1 MSNYSDE
8 NSHTIFGRIRNRL
21 RGYRAFSLL
30 LLILTCIL
38 YFYLMTTDGLQAWR
52 IFARPLLAICL
63 LVFAVVENVQL
74 NLSPSAE
81 QIPTGTDENDKL
93 LSVCWRKL
101 RTANVKNSVK
111 YLYQLT
117 LTIVFA
123 VLAIYLVVEN
133 FNTESSILPIKTG
146 LIPVGCVLFIVC
158 FSVLVIERKLSFKP
172 IRQWPYHSMVTGL
185 TRALLSILLLM
196 AVALALYSYLPRVS
210 LWVINVAC
218 TLIFLIAAEFVIRSF
233 MKIFAL
239 PRNGWS
245 APFLCKSMT
254 AEYYHWP
261 LHPLLLVRKK
271 IYQHFG
277 VDIGKI
283 QAFALMARI
292 FTPVL
297 LGIVFVGWL
306 ISGLHQVPLSQRGVY
321 ERFGQPVKVLLPGIH
336 IGLPWPFGRVRPVDY
351 GAVYELQLSDDT
363 LPANSSAPQ
372 VQDPIEGPAPQDS
385 WRLWDNTHTTDQ
397 AQVIASSIGDKQSF
411 QIVNMDIRLIWRVGL
426 HDTDAMNS
434 LYHADDLPSTIQRV
448 ARQVLTQYF
457 AHQQLD
463 VLLNEQRTGMSVVL
477 NNAIKQRLSHLNL
490 GVELLFTRVES
501 IHPPAGAANAY
512 HGVQAAQIAA
522 NALIA
527 REKGYAAALA
537 NDSQRVALTAINSA
551 QAFSHEQQ
559 ALADNA
565 LIRYSA
571 EHDSWEINP
580 QAFINE
586 RRYQILSKT
595 LSHTPLLILDDE
607 ISEHHAPILDLRQ
620 FWQTPEKNQ

>member
-1 MSNYSDE
+1 MSTHSDE
-8 NSHTIFGRIRNRL
+8 NSHTIFSRMRNRL
-21 RGYRAFSLL
+21 RGYRACSLL
-30 LLILTCIL
+30 LLILSCVL
-38 YFYLMTTDGLQAWR
+38 YYYLTTSDGLQAWR
-52 IFARPLLAICL
+52 IYARPLVAVCL
-63 LVFAVVENVQL
+63 LVFTVIENVQL
-74 NLSPSAE
+74 NLSPSAG
-81 QIPTGTDENDKL
+81 QVSSRTYENEKL
-93 LSVCWRKL
+93 LKRCWGRLK
-101 RTANVKNSVK
+101 TAGVRNSVK
-111 YLYQLT
+111 YLYQHT
-117 LTIVFA
+117 LTAVFSG
-123 VLAIYLVVEN
+123 LAIYLAIEN
-133 FNTESSILPIKTG
+133 FNTARSLFAITVG
-146 LIPVGCVLFIVC
+146 LIPVACVLVIIC
-158 FSVLVIERKLSFKP
+158 FSVLVIERMLSFKS
-172 IRQWPYHSMVTGL
+172 IRQWPCHSMVTGL

-196 AVALALYSYLPRVS
+196 TVALALNNDIPTAS
-210 LWVINVAC
+210 LWVVYIAC
-218 TLIFLIAAEFVIRSF
+218 GIIFLIAAEFIIRSVAH
-233 MKIFAL
+233 IFIL
-239 PRNGWS
+239 PREGWS
-245 APFLCKSMT
+245 APFLCRSMV
-254 AEYYHWP
+254 AECYHWP
-261 LHPLLLVRKK
+261 LHPLLLIRKK

-306 ISGLHQVPLSQRGVY
+306 ISGLHQIPLSQRGVY

-351 GAVYELQLSDDT
+351 GAVYELQLSDES
-363 LPANSSAPQ
+363 PSANSSAPP
-372 VQDPIEGPAPQDS
+372 VQDRIEGPAPQDS
-385 WRLWDNTHTTDQ
+385 WRLWDNTHSTDQ
-397 AQVIASSIGDKQSF
+397 AQVIASSIGNKQSF

-426 HDTDAMNS
+426 HDADAMNS
-434 LYHADDLPSTIQRV
+434 LYHADDLPTTIQRV

-463 VLLNEQRTGMSVVL
+463 VLLNEQRAGMSVVL
-477 NNAIKQRLSHLNL
+477 NNEIKQRLRNLNL
-490 GVELLFTRVES
+490 GVELLFTRIES

-537 NDSQRVALTAINSA
+537 NDSQLVALTAINTA

-565 LIRYSA
+565 LTRYSA

-586 RRYQILSKT
+586 RRYQILSKA

-607 ISEHHAPILDLRQ
+607 ISAHHAPILDLRQ
-620 FWQTPEKNQ
+620 FWQTSESNK

>member
-1 MSNYSDE
+1 MSIHSDE
-8 NSHTIFGRIRNRL
+8 NSHTVYKRMRNRL
-21 RGYRAFSLL
+21 RGYRVCSLL
-30 LLILTCIL
+30 LLILSCSL
-38 YFYLMTTDGLQAWR
+38 YYYLITADGLDSWR
-52 IFARPLLAICL
+52 IFARPLVAVCL
-63 LVFAVVENVQL
+63 LVFAVIENVQL
-74 NLSPSAE
+74 NLSSSVE
-81 QIPTGTDENDKL
+81 QISPRTYENEKL
-93 LSVCWRKL
+93 LKRCCERLS
-101 RTANVKNSVK
+101 TAGVRNSVK
-111 YLYQLT
+111 YFYQLT
-117 LTIVFA
+117 LTIVSAAFA
-123 VLAIYLVVEN
+123 VYLAIEN
-133 FNTESSILPIKTG
+133 FNTGSSLPHIIAG
-146 LIPVGCVLFIVC
+146 LIPVGCVLIILC
-158 FSVLVIERKLSFKP
+158 FSVLVIERMLSFKS
-172 IRQWPYHSMVTGL
+172 IRQWPYYSMVTGL
-185 TRALLSILLLM
+185 TRVLLSILLLIT
-196 AVALALYSYLPRVS
+196 VALALNNYLPRVS
-210 LWVINVAC
+210 IGVVYIAC
-218 TLIFLIAAEFVIRSF
+218 ALIFLIATEFIIRSITNSF
-233 MKIFAL
+233 TL
-239 PRNGWS
+239 PRKGWS
-245 APFLCKSMT
+245 APFLCRSMV

-261 LHPLLLVRKK
+261 LHPLLLIRKK

-306 ISGLHQVPLSQRGVY
+306 ISGLHQIPLSQRGVY
-321 ERFGQPVKVLLPGIH
+321 EQFGQPVKVLLPGIH
-336 IGLPWPFGRVRPVDY
+336 IGLPWPFGRVRSVDY
-351 GAVYELQLSDDT
+351 GAVYELQLSDELST
-363 LPANSSAPQ
+363 AKSSAPKIE
-372 VQDPIEGPAPQDS
+372 DPIEGPAPQDS

-397 AQVIASSIGDKQSF
+397 AQVIASAIGDKQSF
-411 QIVNMDIRLIWRVGL
+411 QIVNMDIRLIWRVGM

-434 LYHADDLPSTIQRV
+434 LYHADDLPSIIQRV

-463 VLLNEQRTGMSVVL
+463 VLLNEQRAGMSVVL

-537 NDSQRVALTAINSA
+537 NDSQRVALTAINTA

-559 ALADNA
+559 AQADNA
-565 LIRYSA
+565 LVRYSA

-586 RRYQILSKT
+586 RRYQILSKA

-620 FWQTPEKNQ
+620 FWQTSESSK

>member
-1 MSNYSDE
+1 
-8 NSHTIFGRIRNRL
+8 
-21 RGYRAFSLL
+21 LL
-30 LLILTCIL
+30 LLILSCSL
-38 YFYLMTTDGLQAWR
+38 YYYLITADGLDSWR
-52 IFARPLLAICL
+52 IFARPLVAVCL
-63 LVFAVVENVQL
+63 LVFAVIENVQL
-74 NLSPSAE
+74 NLSSSVE
-81 QIPTGTDENDKL
+81 QISPRTYENEKL
-93 LSVCWRKL
+93 LKRCCERLS
-101 RTANVKNSVK
+101 TAGVRNSVK
-111 YLYQLT
+111 YFYQLT
-117 LTIVFA
+117 LTIVSAAFA
-123 VLAIYLVVEN
+123 VYLAIEN
-133 FNTESSILPIKTG
+133 FNTGSSLPHIIAG
-146 LIPVGCVLFIVC
+146 LIPVGCVLIILC
-158 FSVLVIERKLSFKP
+158 FSVLVIERMLSFKS
-172 IRQWPYHSMVTGL
+172 IRQWPYYSMVTGL
-185 TRALLSILLLM
+185 TRVLLSILLLIT
-196 AVALALYSYLPRVS
+196 VALALNNYLPRVS
-210 LWVINVAC
+210 IGVVYIAC
-218 TLIFLIAAEFVIRSF
+218 ALIFLIATEFIIRSITNSF
-233 MKIFAL
+233 TL
-239 PRNGWS
+239 PRKGWS
-245 APFLCKSMT
+245 APFLCRSMV

-261 LHPLLLVRKK
+261 LHPLLLIRKK

-306 ISGLHQVPLSQRGVY
+306 ISGLHQIPLSQRGVY
-321 ERFGQPVKVLLPGIH
+321 EQFGQPVKVLLPGIH
-336 IGLPWPFGRVRPVDY
+336 IGLPWPFGRVRSVDY
-351 GAVYELQLSDDT
+351 GAVYELQLSDELST
-363 LPANSSAPQ
+363 AKSSAPKIE
-372 VQDPIEGPAPQDS
+372 DPIEGPAPQDS

-397 AQVIASSIGDKQSF
+397 AQVIASAIGDKQSF
-411 QIVNMDIRLIWRVGL
+411 QIVNMDIRLIWRVGM

-434 LYHADDLPSTIQRV
+434 LYHADDLPSIIQRV

-463 VLLNEQRTGMSVVL
+463 VLLNEQRAGMSVVL

-537 NDSQRVALTAINSA
+537 NDSQRVALTAINTA

-559 ALADNA
+559 AQADNA
-565 LIRYSA
+565 LVRYSA

-586 RRYQILSKT
+586 RRYQILSKA

-620 FWQTPEKNQ
+620 FWQTSESSK

>member
-1 MSNYSDE
+1 MSNDSGE
-8 NSHTIFGRIRNRL
+8 NSHTIFSRMRNRL
-21 RGYRAFSLL
+21 RGYRACSLL
-30 LLILTCIL
+30 LLILSCAL
-38 YFYLMTTDGLQAWR
+38 YYYLITTDDLLAWR
-52 IFARPLLAICL
+52 IFARPLVAVCL
-63 LVFAVVENVQL
+63 LVFAVIENIQL

-81 QIPTGTDENDKL
+81 PLSPRTHENEKVL
-93 LSVCWRKL
+93 ARYWNRL
-101 RTANVKNSVK
+101 RTTAVRNSVR
-111 YLYQLT
+111 YLYQQA
-117 LTIVFA
+117 LTIVSAGLA
-123 VLAIYLVVEN
+123 VYLVIEN
-133 FNTESSILPIKTG
+133 FSNESSLPPIKTG
-146 LIPVGCVLFIVC
+146 LIPVGCVLILVC
-158 FSVLVIERKLSFKP
+158 FSVLVIERTLSVKS
-172 IRQWPYHSMVTGL
+172 IRQWHDHPMVTGL
-185 TRALLSILLLM
+185 TRALLSILLLIT
-196 AVALALYSYLPRVS
+196 VALALNNYLPRVS
-210 LWVINVAC
+210 LWVIYLAC
-218 TLIFLIAAEFVIRSF
+218 ALIVLIAAEFVIRSVT
-233 MKIFAL
+233 KIFSL
-239 PRNGWS
+239 PRKGWS
-245 APFLCKSMT
+245 APFLCRSMV

-261 LHPLLLVRKK
+261 LHPLLLIRKK

-283 QAFALMARI
+283 QAFALLARI

-306 ISGLHQVPLSQRGVY
+306 VSGLHQIPLSQRGVY

-336 IGLPWPFGRVRPVDY
+336 IGLPWPFGKVRPVDY
-351 GAVYELQLSDDT
+351 GAVYELQLSDE
-363 LPANSSAPQ
+363 LPPANASAPQ
-372 VQDPIEGPAPQDS
+372 VQDRIEGPAPQDS

-463 VLLNEQRTGMSVVL
+463 VLLNEQRAGMSVVL
-477 NNAIKQRLSHLNL
+477 NDAIKQRLSQLNL

-537 NDSQRVALTAINSA
+537 NDSQRVALTAINTA

-565 LIRYSA
+565 LTRYSA

-580 QAFINE
+580 QAFVNE
-586 RRYQILSKT
+586 RRYQILSKA

-607 ISEHHAPILDLRQ
+607 ISQHHAPILDLRQ
-620 FWQTPEKNQ
+620 FWQTSENNQ

>member
-8 NSHTIFGRIRNRL
+8 NSHTVFGRMHNRL

-30 LLILTCIL
+30 LLILSCAL
-38 YFYLMTTDGLQAWR
+38 YYYLITTDDLLAWR
-52 IFARPLLAICL
+52 IFARPLVAVCL
-63 LVFAVVENVQL
+63 LVFAVIENVQL
-74 NLSPSAE
+74 NLSPSAG
-81 QIPTGTDENDKL
+81 PLSSRTPENEKL
-93 LSVCWRKL
+93 FARYWSRL
-101 RTANVKNSVK
+101 RTKGVRNSVK
-111 YLYQLT
+111 YLYQQALT
-117 LTIVFA
+117 LVSAGLA
-123 VLAIYLVVEN
+123 VYLAIEN
-133 FNTESSILPIKTG
+133 FATESSLPPIKTG
-146 LIPVGCVLFIVC
+146 LIPVGCVLVIVC
-158 FSVLVIERKLSFKP
+158 FSVLVIERTLSFKSV
-172 IRQWPYHSMVTGL
+172 RQWPYHPMVTGL
-185 TRALLSILLLM
+185 TRALLSILLLIT
-196 AVALALYSYLPRVS
+196 VALALNNYLPRVS
-210 LWVINVAC
+210 LWVIYIAC
-218 TLIFLIAAEFVIRSF
+218 ALIFLIAAEFVIRSVAN
-233 MKIFAL
+233 IFSL

-245 APFLCKSMT
+245 APFLCRSMV

-261 LHPLLLVRKK
+261 LHPLLLIRKK

-277 VDIGKI
+277 VDVGKV

-306 ISGLHQVPLSQRGVY
+306 ISGLHQIPLSQRGVY

-336 IGLPWPFGRVRPVDY
+336 IGLPWPFGRVRPVDF
-351 GAVYELQLSDDT
+351 GAVYELQLSDE
-363 LPANSSAPQ
+363 LPPANSSAPQ
-372 VQDPIEGPAPQDS
+372 VQDRIEGPAPQDS

-397 AQVIASSIGDKQSF
+397 AQVIASSVGDKQSF

-463 VLLNEQRTGMSVVL
+463 VLLNEQRAGMSVVL

-537 NDSQRVALTAINSA
+537 NDSQRVALTAINTALAS
-551 QAFSHEQQ
+551 SHEQQ

-565 LIRYSA
+565 LTLYSA

-580 QAFINE
+580 QAFVNE
-586 RRYQILSKT
+586 RRYQILSKA

-620 FWQTPEKNQ
+620 FWQTSESNK